1 MTCHEYHEA
10 TDRLLYGQSLDDVT
24 ADLLLHTVKG
34 IDALR
39 LFALL
44 LEPECVASKDVG
56 MIGVSLARDFLH
68 DGHSFALFELFD
80 AAGDKLCRSG
90 AEKYACTAADVA
102 TTALMSHKYKF
113 EDLEFLQVRRVA
125 EAAEPVVV
133 QPAVP

>member
-1 MTCHEYHEA
+1 MTCHEYYTA
-10 TDRLLYGQSLDDVT
+10 TDCLLYGRPLDVVS
-24 ADLLLHTVKG
+24 ADLLLRTVKG

-102 TTALMSHKYKF
+102 TTALMCHKYKF
-113 EDLEFLQVRRVA
+113 EDLEFLLVRPLSLVA
-125 EAAEPVVV
+125 FNRMTD
-133 QPAVP
+133 